1 LQTQDVLF
9 SSLLDFY
16 SHLVPSAQ
24 HTFPTRRSSD
34 LAGIDTGL
42 GQRREVA
49 GRVAIEL
56 HEDQIPD
63 LDIAVTVFVGRAR
76 RATPDVGTVIV
87 ENFGTGAAGAG
98 IGHLPEV
105 VGSVTRALVV
115 ANANDA
121 FARHADFVRPDV
133 V

>member
-1 LQTQDVLF
+1 AGAGFARGRCDEIAEQVDLVIRVDILQHGRNAF
-9 SSLLDFY
+9 EA
-16 SHLVPSAQ
+16 H
-24 HTFPTRRSSD
+24 
-34 LAGIDTGL
+34 AGIDTGL

-121 FARHADFVRPDV
+121 
-133 V
+133 